1 MKRTIVIQIPVVVGA
16 KIIHLVQPEQLQIL
30 LIISLTVDSWDH
42 EITKELS
49 SHIAKGLGTMTHATN
64 FGEQCEVIA
73 KLVREK
79 TTLPFTVAINMPMM
93 TNQISL
99 SYGLELG
106 EGETLLSRLE
116 TE

>member
-16 KIIHLVQPEQLQIL
+16 KIIQLVQPEQLQML
-30 LIISLTVDSWDH
+30 LIISLNVDSWDH
-42 EITKELS
+42 EVIKELS
-49 SHIAKGLGTMTHATN
+49 AHIAKGMGTMTHATN
-64 FGEQCEVIA
+64 FGEQCEEIA

-93 TNQISL
+93 SNQISL

-116 TE
+116 GE